1 MFYYL
6 NIIFYHLKREKM
18 GAQCCK
24 QPEGVAIEETKFTT
38 LGQKNDQEAV
48 EQKLPDDAALNNN
61 EYKAEYVV
69 YANPIYQTVDE
80 KGNLL
85 STGVDSNVYNQYF
98 QTSQQEVANQQLNV
112 QQNEQQAVTDQ
123 QVEQTNAVKETNK
136 AEVNESRNDV
146 EQTQQLK
153 NTNTQ
158 ENLTATNNENL
169 VYQPVQVIN
178 NILPVKYIG
187 TTVAKENVLEPV
199 TQPISYSN
207 NVVVN
212 SQNATTEKQTNL
224 QISQNE
230 NTQKLQT
237 AQNVQNVQNV
247 QYANTNVQNV
257 QNVQEVQYAPTNVQN
272 VQNIQS
278 VQDIQYAPANVQN
291 VQTYVTN
298 DINQFNIN
306 ENLGYGGVAY
316 NTGNAQASGY
326 SYQYA
331 VPDNGVNY
339 VGASSYAQPVTGSV
353 QSYHYSTSYQLPTV
367 TSQTKTTTNTN
378 YVSYSAAGVGY

>member
-1 MFYYL
+1 
-6 NIIFYHLKREKM
+6 M

-24 QPEGVAIEETKFTT
+24 QPEGVAIEESKFTT
-38 LGQKNDQEAV
+38 LGQKNEQEPV
-48 EQKLPDDAALNNN
+48 EQKLPNDAALNNN

-112 QQNEQQAVTDQ
+112 QQNEQQVVTDQ

-136 AEVNESRNDV
+136 AEVNESQNNVD
-146 EQTQQLK
+146 QTQQLK
-153 NTNTQ
+153 NANAQ
-158 ENLTATNNENL
+158 ENLTASNNENL

-187 TTVAKENVLEPV
+187 TTVAKESVLEPV

-207 NVVVN
+207 NVVAN
-212 SQNATTEKQTNL
+212 SQNATTENKTNL
-224 QISQNE
+224 HISQNE
-230 NTQKLQT
+230 NAQKIQT
-237 AQNVQNVQNV
+237 AQNGQNVQDVQYANINVQNVQSV
-247 QYANTNVQNV
+247 QDAKYVN
-257 QNVQEVQYAPTNVQN
+257 TNVQN

-278 VQDIQYAPANVQN
+278 VQDVQYAPTNVQN
-291 VQTYVTN
+291 VQTTQQTQYVTN
-298 DINQFNIN
+298 NINQYNVN

-316 NTGNAQASGY
+316 NTENAQASGY

-331 VPDNGVNY
+331 VPDSGVNY

-378 YVSYSAAGVGY
+378 YVSYSATGVGY